1 MLPYGKQTIE
11 KDDIEAV
18 VNALQSD
25 WLTTG
30 PLVSTFET
38 TFAQAVGAQQAVSFS
53 SGTAALHAVMHA
65 AGIGADA
72 NDEVI
77 VPAITFVATSNAVL
91 YQNAKPVFADV
102 NSDSL
107 LIDPEDV
114 ARKITPNTKA
124 IVAMDYAGQPCD
136 YAALRALAD
145 QHNLVL
151 ISDACHSLGA
161 AIGSNRVGSLADFT
175 CFSFHPIKQITS
187 AEGGMVTTNNHLAA
201 TTLKEFRNHGITTDH
216 RQRESKQQHQ
226 YAMESLGFNY
236 RLTDLQCALGLS
248 QLAKLKR
255 FTRRRND
262 IARFYRSLLQSIPHV
277 KPLYTRTGIEHAH
290 HLFVIRWDQASTGL
304 SRDHA
309 FEQLRERKIGVNVH
323 YQPVYQHPY
332 YVNRFGDQT
341 GTCPTAERVYQEIL
355 SLPIFPLMREEDV
368 RQVVDQLQAITQA
381 KPNALSKAA

>member
-18 VNALQSD
+18 VEALQSN

-38 TFAQAVGAQQAVSFS
+38 TFAQTVGSQHAVSFS
-53 SGTAALHAVMHA
+53 SGTAALHAAMHA
-65 AGIGADA
+65 AGIGAEA

-77 VPAITFVATSNAVL
+77 VPAITFVATSNAIL

-102 NSDSL
+102 NPDNL
-107 LIDPEDV
+107 LVDPEDI
-114 ARKITPNTKA
+114 ARKITTNTKA
-124 IVAMDYAGQPCD
+124 IIAMDYAGQPCD

-145 QHNLVL
+145 RHNLVL
-151 ISDACHSLGA
+151 ISDACHSLGG
-161 AIGSNRVGSLADFT
+161 AIGTTQVGNLADYT

-187 AEGGMVTTNNHLAA
+187 AEGGMVTTNNGRAV
-201 TTLKEFRNHGITTDH
+201 TTLKDFRNHGITTDH
-216 RQRESKQQHQ
+216 HQRESKQQHQ

-262 IARFYRSLLQSIPHV
+262 IARFYRSLLEPISHV
-277 KPLYTRTGIEHAH
+277 NPLKTRAGIEHAH
-290 HLFVIRWDQASTGL
+290 HLFVIRWDQNSTGL

-309 FEQLRERKIGVNVH
+309 FEQLRERGIGVNVH
-323 YQPVYQHPY
+323 YQPVYQQPY
-332 YVNRFGDQT
+332 YVRRFGDQT
-341 GTCPTAERVYQEIL
+341 GQCPKAEQAYREIL
-355 SLPIFPLMREEDV
+355 SLPIFPAMREENV
-368 RQVVDQLQAITQA
+368 RRVVEQLQVITQA
-381 KPNALSKAA
+381 TPKSLSKAA

>member
-53 SGTAALHAVMHA
+53 SGTAALHAAMHA

-91 YQNAKPVFADV
+91 YQNAQPVFADV

>member
-18 VNALQSD
+18 VEALQSD

-30 PLVSTFET
+30 PLVSTFES
-38 TFAQAVGAQQAVSFS
+38 TFAQAVGSRHAVSLS
-53 SGTAALHAVMHA
+53 SGTAALHAAMHA
-65 AGIGADA
+65 AGIGRDA

-102 NSDSL
+102 NPENL
-107 LIDPEDV
+107 LIDPADV
-114 ARKITPNTKA
+114 ASKITPNTKA

-136 YAALRALAD
+136 YVALRTLAD
-145 QHNLVL
+145 QHNLIL
-151 ISDACHSLGA
+151 ISDACHSLGGA
-161 AIGSNRVGSLADFT
+161 VGGKQVGSLADFT

-187 AEGGMVTTNNHLAA
+187 AEGGMVTTDNSLAA
-201 TTLKEFRNHGITTDH
+201 TAMKNFRNHGITTDH
-216 RQRESKQQHQ
+216 RQRKSQQQHQ

-262 IARFYRSLLQSIPHV
+262 IARFYRSLLEPIEHV
-277 KPLYTRTGIEHAH
+277 RPLKTRSGIEHAH
-290 HLFVIRWDQASTGL
+290 HLFVIRWDRHSTGL
-304 SRDHA
+304 TRDNA
-309 FEQLRERKIGVNVH
+309 FEQLRERGIGVNVH

-341 GTCPTAERVYQEIL
+341 GNCPQAEQVYQEIL
-355 SLPIFPLMREEDV
+355 SLPIFPGMREEDV
-368 RQVVDQLQAITQA
+368 RRVVEQLQAITQA
-381 KPNALSKAA
+381 QPRSLPKAA

>member
-18 VNALQSD
+18 VEALQSD

-38 TFAQAVGAQQAVSFS
+38 TFAQTVGSQHAVSFS
-53 SGTAALHAVMHA
+53 SGTAALHAAMHA
-65 AGIGADA
+65 AGIGAEA
-72 NDEVI
+72 KDEVI

-102 NSDSL
+102 NPDSL

-114 ARKITPNTKA
+114 ARKITANTKA

-151 ISDACHSLGA
+151 LSDACHSLGGA
-161 AIGSNRVGSLADFT
+161 VGPTQVGSLADFT

-187 AEGGMVTTNNHLAA
+187 AEGGMVTTNNDLAA

-262 IARFYRSLLQSIPHV
+262 IARFYRSLLEPISHV
-277 KPLYTRTGIEHAH
+277 NPLKTRTGIEHAH
-290 HLFVIRWDQASTGL
+290 HLFVIRWDQNSTGL
-304 SRDHA
+304 SRDYA
-309 FEQLRERKIGVNVH
+309 FEQLRDRGIGVNVH

-341 GTCPTAERVYQEIL
+341 GQCPRAEQAYHEIL
-355 SLPIFPLMREEDV
+355 SLPIFPGMREEDV
-368 RQVVDQLQAITQA
+368 RRVVGQLQAITQA
-381 KPNALSKAA
+381 KPNSLSKAA